1 MKIEELLPLNA
12 YTFALIVLLII
23 VSFKKTQGRIIG
35 LATNSEEIRCGNTRK
50 FNFRKCIAMFCVS
63 VVVYLYQNKKSL
75 KLLINKLFII
85 FMLENLL
92 TVVNCICLL
101 GAVIR
106 LC

>member
-1 MKIEELLPLNA
+1 MSRSKRHRVGSLDLPQIPRKSRGNIRKI
-12 YTFALIVLLII
+12 
-23 VSFKKTQGRIIG
+23 
-35 LATNSEEIRCGNTRK
+35 
-50 FNFRKCIAMFCVS
+50 NFRKCVAMFSVS